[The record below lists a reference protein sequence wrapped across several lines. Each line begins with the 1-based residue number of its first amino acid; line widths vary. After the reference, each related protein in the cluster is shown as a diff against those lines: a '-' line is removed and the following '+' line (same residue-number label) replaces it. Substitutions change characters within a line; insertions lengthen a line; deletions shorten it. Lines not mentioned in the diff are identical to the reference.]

1 MTIRNVE
8 IQCEIL
14 RRALLKRGHHVHIK
28 HYRFGDDREKTGT
41 HGSVQVHTSK
51 TAMRDDYLSRST
63 RWATGVNFSRTE
75 ERLATS
81 VAMRDGLYFMLST
94 FNVLLGKLKV
104 DDVMS
109 TFIASDPEERKA
121 YQLNLD
127 RLAHGKLDHA
137 V

>member
-1 MTIRNVE
+1 MYTLSTIALQASHTPAPEVVLKFTPVRPRCEMTT
-8 IQCEIL
+8 CLSL
-14 RRALLKRGHHVHIK
+14 RSG
-28 HYRFGDDREKTGT
+28 
-41 HGSVQVHTSK
+41 
-51 TAMRDDYLSRST
+51 
-63 RWATGVNFSRTE
+63 TE

-109 TFIASDPEERKA
+109 TFLAGKPEEREA

>member
-14 RRALLKRGHHVHIK
+14 RRALLKQGHHVHIK
-28 HYRFGDDREKTGT
+28 HYRFASFSYSGT
-41 HGSVQVHTSK
+41 RGSVKIHTSK
-51 TAMRDDYLSRST
+51 TALRDDYLSKST
-63 RWATGVNFSRTE
+63 QWNTDTASRTE

-109 TFIASDPEERKA
+109 TFLSGKPEEREA